1 MCGRPGQC
9 PPVLGQTAADLCC
22 VFEAGQVSEFRPGYS
37 RWLVAAQ
44 VLADLR
50 KPPGGA
56 AGSVVPSVSEAAE
69 HRGGPGGAGDH
80 VTQGDRGQG
89 GGVTEHLHTPGV
101 GHVTGHA
108 ASDGVCVRGWRHLGA
123 PGHMG
128 HHLHPDTGQTGL
140 AQLKITQ
147 ES

>member
-1 MCGRPGQC
+1 MCGWPGKS
-9 PPVLGQTAADLCC
+9 PPFLRETAADLGC
-22 VFEAGQVSEFRPGYS
+22 VFEAGQVSEVRPGYS
-37 RWLVAAQ
+37 RWLVTAQ

-69 HRGGPGGAGDH
+69 HRGGPGGAGHH
-80 VTQGDRGQG
+80 VTQGHRGQG
-89 GGVTEHLHTPGV
+89 GGVTEHLDTPGV

-108 ASDGVCVRGWRHLGA
+108 ASDGVCVGGWRHRGV
-123 PGHMG
+123 PGHVC

-140 AQLKITQ
+140 AQLKIKQ
-147 ES
+147 VS